1 MLVFKAYR
9 KSPALTQET
18 TPSQR
23 RITRILSDAQQ
34 AAVREFG
41 RNITAVADAL
51 AMGHVDRVLT
61 MLPTEP
67 WLEAQ
72 EALAAELLGE
82 LLDAGSRVTLP
93 AIEKARLEYSFD
105 RGRPESSQWAR
116 QAAGGLITQVVSEQR
131 NVVRDVVAAAALGEF
146 DWGDVARQVQ
156 GSIGLT
162 TQQAGWVAN
171 HYDRAYASALRSGM
185 SAAQA
190 RARARDSADR
200 YQTAVHRYRA
210 NTIARTE
217 TMRAASEGRMEAWNQ
232 GLAEGFISPLWRKQW
247 VAEAN
252 ACEIC
257 RGVDGKKIGIKE
269 SFSVGEPPAHPNCR
283 CDVILV
289 PSKSDPATGGGVDWA
304 STALTTLTTLDD
316 LATLGQI
323 GRYSVAQIQEW
334 RQAYEI
340 ATGSGERRSF
350 GEWFEDVIEPDVTV
364 YADEGDGAGRIVPG
378 DDDNI
383 VAPKLEGLDADDIFG
398 ELIEEQ
404 ELDRSYGF
412 AVTWN
417 TDIDASSALKDYQWG
432 DFLPINE
439 ILRSGVDDLG
449 KWLKNVQLIDSL
461 FDYLPPLRVGGEYF
475 RTLDARVLAGLKR
488 GDTFIDDG
496 YMSTSISR
504 EAAEEFAEDSGYS
517 GKMRIIDL
525 AGARKIYVEGVTHQD
540 GFDQGEVLFYRGTP
554 LRYIGKDK
562 DGWDVFVTAS
572 YKVEPPNRFAPPK
585 VEVPPHLQFMD
596 DADFLDYDEDN
607 WDLYSEAIYRPGQ
620 YWDVDEPERQAL
632 QWYMFDGYQP
642 INAHLIYGGGSS
654 DVRKAAYLID
664 MMFED
669 AHTVDAPIRVW
680 RGLLDSDFLGNLE
693 PGSIFVNKSFMS
705 TTADPEVTDE
715 FYSNVGDLFGN
726 TGRSPALLR
735 INVPR
740 GTLAMLMPDSDELE
754 VLFRPGVSMRVIK
767 TVFESVRGVN
777 NGRPV
782 KVIYV
787 ELIP

>member
-1 MLVFKAYR
+1 MLVFKAWR

-34 AAVREFG
+34 AAAREFG
-41 RNITAVADAL
+41 QSITTVAEL
-51 AMGHVDRVLT
+51 LSRGQTDRVVA

-67 WLEAQ
+67 WLVAQ
-72 EALAAELLGE
+72 EALAEELLGE

-93 AIEKARLEYSFD
+93 AIEKATLAYSFD
-105 RGRPESSQWAR
+105 RERPESSQWAR
-116 QAAGGLITQVVSEQR
+116 QAAGTMISQITGEQR
-131 NVVRDVVAAAALGEF
+131 NVVREIVSAAALGEM

-162 TQQAGWVAN
+162 TQQAGWVSN
-171 HYDRAYASALRSGM
+171 RYDSTYLNAIRNGLNPQRA
-185 SAAQA
+185 AAQA
-190 RARARDSADR
+190 RDAASR

-217 TMRAASEGRMEAWNQ
+217 TMRAASEGRMQAWNQ
-232 GLAEGFISPLWRKQW
+232 GITQGFIGANWQKEWIP
-247 VAEAN
+247 EAD
-252 ACEIC
+252 ACDIC
-257 RGVDGKKIGIKE
+257 LGLRGKRINIKD

-289 PSKSDPATGGGVDWA
+289 PPKVEPTGAGLG
-304 STALTTLTTLDD
+304 STAFSALSTIDD
-316 LATLGQI
+316 LILLGKIPTPSIEELRQW
-323 GRYSVAQIQEW
+323 Q
-334 RQAYEI
+334 QAYNLS
-340 ATGSGERRSF
+340 TRRGDDRSF
-350 GEWFEDVIEPDVTV
+350 REWFEDVIEPDITV
-364 YADEGDGAGRIVPG
+364 HADEGDGRGRVVQPG

-383 VAPKLEGLDADDIFG
+383 VAPKLEGVDADDIFG
-398 ELIEEQ
+398 ELLDEQ
-404 ELDRSYGF
+404 ELDRAYKIGDTF
-412 AVTWN
+412 NV
-417 TDIDASSALKDYQWG
+417 DIDATNALKGYQWS

-439 ILRSGVDDLG
+439 LLRSGATDLG
-449 KWLKNVQLIDSL
+449 EWLKNVQLIDSL
-461 FDYLPPLRVGGEYF
+461 FDVLPPLRVGGEYF

-525 AGARKIYVEGVTHQD
+525 AGARKIYVEGVTFQD

-596 DADFLDYDEDN
+596 DADFLDFDEDN
-607 WDLYSEAIYRPGQ
+607 WDLYSEAIYRPGR

-642 INAHLIYGGGSS
+642 INAHLIYGGGSPE
-654 DVRKAAYLID
+654 VRKAAYLID

-705 TTADPEVTDE
+705 TTAAPEVTDE

-782 KVIYV
+782 KVVYV
-787 ELIP
+787 ELIPDE